1 MHTLSLAACTTS
13 TSILV
18 RPLRIALLLACSMQE
33 TNTKRTELAGR
44 DAITSRHRDGVSK
57 IVSGIDTEYYV
68 LGSSYVVST
77 VSTVEH
83 STQ

>member
-1 MHTLSLAACTTS
+1 MHTLTLAACTTS

-44 DAITSRHRDGVSK
+44 DAITSGQHEDEELMN
-57 IVSGIDTEYYV
+57 T
-68 LGSSYVVST
+68 LT
-77 VSTVEH
+77 VSYLIPFVAVRVT
-83 STQ
+83 TTTA